1 MKITKEQFEY
11 MKSKPAFQNEGIV
24 GAIFSRLLKRKLSK
38 DSNFKRAIDSFDSAQ
53 DDMRKAILDAE
64 KKGVKIPKEL
74 KKYAGL

>member
-1 MKITKEQFEY
+1 MKLTTEQFEY

-24 GAIFSRLLKRKLSK
+24 GAIFNRLLKRKLSK

-53 DDMRKAILDAE
+53 EDMRKAIIDAE
-64 KKGVKIPKEL
+64 KKGFKITQEL

>member
-1 MKITKEQFEY
+1 MKLTTEQFEY

-24 GAIFSRLLKRKLSK
+24 GAIFNRLLKRKLSK

>member
-1 MKITKEQFEY
+1 MKITTEQFEY

-24 GAIFSRLLKRKLSK
+24 GAIFNRLLKRKLSK

>member
-24 GAIFSRLLKRKLSK
+24 GAIFNRLLKRKLSK

-64 KKGVKIPKEL
+64 KRGVKIPKEL

>member
-1 MKITKEQFEY
+1 MKLTTEQFEY

-24 GAIFSRLLKRKLSK
+24 GAIFNRLLKRKLSK

-53 DDMRKAILDAE
+53 EDMRKAIIDAE
-64 KKGVKIPKEL
+64 KKGVKIPQEL

>member
-24 GAIFSRLLKRKLSK
+24 GAIFNRLLKRKLSK